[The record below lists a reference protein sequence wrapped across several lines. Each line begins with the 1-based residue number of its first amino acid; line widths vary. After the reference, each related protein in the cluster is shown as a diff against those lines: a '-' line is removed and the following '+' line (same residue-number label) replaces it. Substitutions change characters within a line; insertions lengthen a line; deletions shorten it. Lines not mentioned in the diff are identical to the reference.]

1 MEKNKNK
8 YYVDIEFGSD
18 TRRLHLLVKKKI
30 IFGLSLRVKDFGWIY
45 FDKEHPNLENAYR
58 MSYLLN
64 LRNK

>member
-18 TRRLHLLVKKKI
+18 TGRLHLLVKKKI
-30 IFGLSLRVKDFGWIY
+30 IFGLSLCVKDFGWIY
-45 FDKEHPNLENAYR
+45 FDKEYPNLENAYR